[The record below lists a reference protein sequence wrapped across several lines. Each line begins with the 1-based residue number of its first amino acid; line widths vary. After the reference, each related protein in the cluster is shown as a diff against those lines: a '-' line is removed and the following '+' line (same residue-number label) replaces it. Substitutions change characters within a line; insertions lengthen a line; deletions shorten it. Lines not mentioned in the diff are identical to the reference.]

1 MVTLSLCMIVKNE
14 AENLPRCLASVAGL
28 VDEMIVLDTGSTDGT
43 VDLARSLGAQVEH
56 FAWCD
61 DFSQARN
68 VALEYVTSDWVLVLD
83 ADEVLRPEAAKDIRL
98 LIDRPEVLVIN
109 LIRQE
114 IGAVQSPY
122 SLVSRLFRRHP
133 GVYFQRP
140 YHAMIDDSVEVL
152 LKTEP
157 TWQILQV
164 ETCAID
170 HYGYTLEA
178 IQSQGKHAKA
188 RKMME
193 GFLAKN
199 QGDPYVCSKLGAL
212 YIEMGEIDRGINL
225 LHQGLQAENIDPN
238 TTYELHYHLAD
249 TYQKQQQLQQAFDC
263 YQMAIA
269 QPILPRLKLGALNNL
284 ATLLQDN
291 DQLVEAEVLYREVL
305 AIDPNLAIAH
315 YNLGILYRSQNNFV
329 GAIEHYGIAIGL
341 MPENPNIHQNLGVV
355 LMKVGQIPESLEAF
369 GRAIVLHGGSEEG
382 ERLRQTL
389 GEMGFAM

>member
-1 MVTLSLCMIVKNE
+1 MPTISLCMIVKNE
-14 AENLPRCLASVAGL
+14 AENLPRCLASVESL

-43 VDLARSLGAQVEH
+43 VELARSLGAQVEH

-68 VALEYVTSDWVLVLD
+68 VALEYVTGDWVLVLD
-83 ADEVLRPEAAKDIRL
+83 ADEVLRSESIAAIKR

-122 SLVSRLFRRHP
+122 SLVSRLFRRHK

-140 YHAMIDDSVEVL
+140 YHAMIDDSVEAL

-157 TWQILQV
+157 SWQILQLD
-164 ETCAID
+164 TCAID

-178 IQSQGKHAKA
+178 IASQGKHAKA

-193 GFLAKN
+193 GFLAKHP
-199 QGDPYVCSKLGAL
+199 DDAYVCSKLGAL
-212 YIEMGEIDRGINL
+212 YIEMGEVDRGINL
-225 LHQGLQAENIDPN
+225 LNRGLQSKNIDPN
-238 TTYELHYHLAD
+238 TTYELHYHLAE
-249 TYQKQQQLQQAFDC
+249 TYQKQQQLQRAFDC
-263 YQMAIA
+263 YQTAIA
-269 QPILPRLKLGALNNL
+269 QPILPQLKLGALNNL

-291 DQLVEAEVLYREVL
+291 DQLVEAEALYQEVL

-315 YNLGILYRSQNNFV
+315 YNLGILYRLQNNFV
-329 GAIEHYGIAIGL
+329 SAIEHYEIAIGL
-341 MPENPNIHQNLGVV
+341 TPENPNIHQNLGVV

-369 GRAIVLHGGSEEG
+369 GRAIVLHRGSEAG

-389 GEMGFAM
+389 GEMGFAL